1 MIYLDYSATTKT
13 DDEVVYIANALTS
26 IQTKID
32 LEKSLLCSYEKEKQY
47 LLRQMFI

>member
-1 MIYLDYSATTKT
+1 MKQSIF
-13 DDEVVYIANALTS
+13 ANALTS

-32 LEKSLLCSYEKEKQY
+32 TEKNLLRSYEKEKQY